1 MPDAVSEA
9 LTVNFNRKAYSREYY
24 AKNKAKILEY
34 QKQYY
39 RKNRKPRGKPVFEIK
54 HGSFWLFGSNF

>member
-24 AKNKAKILEY
+24 AKNKAKIL
-34 QKQYY
+34 
-39 RKNRKPRGKPVFEIK
+39 
-54 HGSFWLFGSNF
+54 